1 MSTTPPTEQRPLL
14 ILGAGVIGL
23 TTAVRLLESP
33 SSAGRKVHIIADHH
47 STDGL
52 DARYAS
58 SIAGAHHLSFADDAD
73 KRQRRWDMRTFRVLY
88 EEWRKE
94 GEACGLMGLTQTEMW
109 VGSSKHLQIY
119 EEHPDFK
126 VLEARD
132 APCKVDHMVSF
143 TSLTVTPSL
152 YLTGLEARVRSLGGI
167 IHRAHVGSLH
177 DLATLPFLSLY
188 SILPAAVFVCVGLGA
203 SSLLGIADQSVYP
216 TRGQVVR
223 VRAPWIRSGYTRQ
236 VGSLAGGEG
245 GQRTY
250 VIPRCTGD
258 VILGGTREERD
269 WDPYPRLET
278 AKDILCRALDICPE
292 LEPPH
297 ARAPALEAGEKT
309 LEAAWAAEMGEKE
322 EKVKALEEVVVEHLV
337 GFRPSRVGGT
347 RLERAEVRLAGEIVA
362 LIHNYGHGGAGW
374 QSSWGCAEDAVAIW
388 EGKNLPKL

>member
-1 MSTTPPTEQRPLL
+1 MSTTPRAEERPLL

-47 STDGL
+47 PSDAL
-52 DARYAS
+52 DAKYAS
-58 SIAGAHHLSFADDAD
+58 GIAGAHHLSFADDGD
-73 KRQRRWDMRTFRVLY
+73 KRQRRWDMRTFRVMY
-88 EEWRKE
+88 DEWRRD
-94 GEACGLMGLTQTEMW
+94 GEASGLMGLTQTEMW
-109 VGSSKHLQIY
+109 VGSSKHLEIY

-126 VLEARD
+126 VLDPTE

-143 TSLTVTPSL
+143 TSLTITPAL
-152 YLTGLEARVRSLGGI
+152 YLAGLEARVRALGGI
-167 IHRAHVGSLH
+167 IHRAHVSSLH
-177 DLATLPFLSLY
+177 DLATLPFLTLY
-188 SILPAAVFVCVGLGA
+188 SVLPAAVFVCVGLGA
-203 SSLLGIADQSVYP
+203 RSLLGIGDGNVFP

-223 VRAPWIRSGYTRQ
+223 VRAPWLRAGYTRQ
-236 VGSLAGGEG
+236 EGSLAGGEG

-269 WDPYPRLET
+269 WDPYPRAQT
-278 AKDILCRALDICPE
+278 GRDILNRALEICPE

-297 ARAPALEAGEKT
+297 ARACALDTAEKN
-309 LEAAWAAEMGEKE
+309 LEDAWATEMGEAE
-322 EKVKALEEVVVEHLV
+322 ERVKSLQGVVVEHLV
-337 GFRPSRVGGT
+337 GFRPSRLGGT
-347 RLERAEVRLAGEIVA
+347 RLERAEVRLAGEVVA